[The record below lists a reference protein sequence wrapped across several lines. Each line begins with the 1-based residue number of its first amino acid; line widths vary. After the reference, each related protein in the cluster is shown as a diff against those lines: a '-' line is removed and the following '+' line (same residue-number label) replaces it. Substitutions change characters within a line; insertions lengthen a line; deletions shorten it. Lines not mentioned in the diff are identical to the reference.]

1 MGARASAQT
10 DVAASSR
17 ILALIT
23 AKQRGN
29 RESDTQRERARREA
43 GCKGPE
49 EIARDRQDP
58 RGLGLSHSAAPRAG
72 RGDRFEVCTCAGPER
87 SRRQGESS
95 PRRWRRQSR
104 GCSSDSQPAGWPRSS
119 ACSPP
124 PPKPLQ
130 TLVPRC
136 PDSLL
141 LLPARGRPGCQN
153 GVWGRGGPGAL
164 PRKEETD
171 KGVGGRD

>member
-43 GCKGPE
+43 GCKGTGK
-49 EIARDRQDP
+49 IARDRQDP
-58 RGLGLSHSAAPRAG
+58 RGLGLSRSAAPRAG
-72 RGDRFEVCTCAGPER
+72 RGGRFEVCASAMAGGR
-87 SRRQGESS
+87 AGAV
-95 PRRWRRQSR
+95 
-104 GCSSDSQPAGWPRSS
+104 CSDSQPAGWPRSS
-119 ACSPP
+119 TCSPP

-130 TLVPRC
+130 ILVPLC

-141 LLPARGRPGCQN
+141 LLPARGLPGCQN
-153 GVWGRGGPGAL
+153 GVGGGGVLEPCPEKKRQTRGW
-164 PRKEETD
+164 
-171 KGVGGRD
+171 GGRD